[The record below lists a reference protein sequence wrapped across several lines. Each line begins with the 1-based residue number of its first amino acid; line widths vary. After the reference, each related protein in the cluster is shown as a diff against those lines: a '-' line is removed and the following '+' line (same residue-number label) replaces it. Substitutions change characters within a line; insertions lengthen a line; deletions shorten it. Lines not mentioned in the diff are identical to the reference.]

1 MVPDPLFVEI
11 LPGAI
16 TGNAHM
22 AELIANAHAQLSRF
36 SINADTASQGDPRIA
51 PYRTVEINGTGST
64 TDGNWIVKK
73 TVHQCYYD
81 GRYEVEFTCMTDGTG
96 RNKSSAFRP
105 ETASVIPT
113 RNIKQELSTGTTS
126 RPTVT
131 KLSAPQMLVNKSNV
145 GFKVTP
151 SRWVG
156 K

>member
-1 MVPDPLFVEI
+1 
-11 LPGAI
+11 
-16 TGNAHM
+16 
-22 AELIANAHAQLSRF
+22 
-36 SINADTASQGDPRIA
+36 
-51 PYRTVEINGTGST
+51 VEINGTGST
-64 TDGNWIVKK
+64 TDGNWVVKK
-73 TVHQCYYD
+73 ARHQCYYD

-105 ETASVIPT
+105 ETASVIPV
-113 RNIKQELSTGTTS
+113 RNINQELSTGNS
-126 RPTVT
+126 SKPTIT